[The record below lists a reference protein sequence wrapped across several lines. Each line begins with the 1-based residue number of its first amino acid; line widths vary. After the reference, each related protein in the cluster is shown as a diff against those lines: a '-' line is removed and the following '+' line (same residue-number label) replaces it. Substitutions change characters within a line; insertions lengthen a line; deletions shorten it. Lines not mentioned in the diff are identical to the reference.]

1 MSAVMDNSVPLPPSV
16 ADSVTTGTPSPMK
29 QTKNALMDALFK
41 NLTRLFAFLVFI
53 LLAAIFLCLIA
64 AGCII
69 GGFVLGILA
78 HQLVA

>member
-1 MSAVMDNSVPLPPSV
+1 MCIRDRYRISLAKGASVSRIELALSTLLPIRTTAAP
-16 ADSVTTGTPSPMK
+16 ADYSLQVTKARSP
-29 QTKNALMDALFK
+29 
-41 NLTRLFAFLVFI
+41 FI